1 MLLLNSMNSEHINKL
16 DAETL
21 ELFAEAAHKIR
32 MEGKLRDGWKYG
44 DARMPLNGYKREGD

>member
-1 MLLLNSMNSEHINKL
+1 MNSEHINKL

-21 ELFAEAAHKIR
+21 ELFAEVAHKIR